1 MKERTRR
8 VLGPTSTFEDLV
20 LGRIDLLREV
30 RGGTCR
36 SLSLKM
42 RDPETGEPR
51 AHNTVTRMLYPSSE
65 TDFRAP
71 RLSQVDEVLAA
82 FELPPSALFEPV
94 LSDLD
99 ALLLRSVSDAD
110 GGTCTSAEILGEE
123 PGADA
128 SLARLVLQSLVTV
141 SDGRVSITQ
150 EGRVVAAGLPPA
162 ETATAQASDETGPDA
177 ATTV

>member
-1 MKERTRR
+1 MNERTRR
-8 VLGPTSTFEDLV
+8 VIGSDSTFEDLI

-30 RGGTCR
+30 RGETCR

-51 AHNTVTRMLYPSSE
+51 AHNTVTRMLYPSST
-65 TDFRAP
+65 TDYRAP

-82 FELPPSALFEPV
+82 FGLLPAALFAPV

-99 ALLLRSVSDAD
+99 ALLLRSIADAD
-110 GGTCTSAEILGEE
+110 GGARPSAEILGED

-141 SDGRVSITQ
+141 ADGLVSVT
-150 EGRVVAAGLPPA
+150 EAGRSVAAEIRP
-162 ETATAQASDETGPDA
+162 SSPDA
-177 ATTV
+177 RPPSGTEIDVTPTV